1 MMHRVKKLFALIA
14 ACLLA
19 AILPLGVSAANAS
32 KFTDVKPGAWYY
44 TAVDYAVSEK
54 LFNGT
59 SATTF
64 SPNDAMTRG
73 MFVTVL
79 GNKAKIDSAQYTESS
94 FSDVKAGAWYAPYV
108 EWAAQNGI
116 VNGTGSGRFS
126 PNKSVT
132 REQMAMILY
141 NYAKFTN
148 CDLSVRAGL
157 LEQFPDGD
165 KVSSY
170 AKYAMEWAITHKI
183 INGIGGKLDASG
195 TATRAQVA
203 QIFYASR
210 ELLDNPGGEAP
221 QPPTPSPGPDVT
233 PSPSPSPDPDAPR
246 IPITDEVRAKLK
258 PNQDPEKILDYV
270 LHGKNDDPT
279 FAYDG
284 TSAKWDPTL
293 VTADGVAVSYGDS
306 WENIESEMR
315 SSSVVANDF
324 VQLLTRT
331 VSDRFYITAEESD
344 GCFCLYYHPADVS
357 DSRSMKE
364 VKAALNLP
372 DSKKLARSL
381 CYEDAGWAGPLP
393 VYLYGDAEGIA
404 EKIEY
409 YLCELHPYTTEY
421 YITEPEPDVFYLLYG
436 AG

>member
-1 MMHRVKKLFALIA
+1 MKKLIA
-14 ACLLA
+14 ALLSLILLA
-19 AILPLGVSAANAS
+19 SVFTSTASAAAE

-64 SPNDAMTRG
+64 SPNGAMTRG

-79 GNKAKIDSAQYTESS
+79 GNKAKIDPKDYSTSS
-94 FSDVKAGAWYAPYV
+94 FSDVKAGAWYAPHV

-116 VNGTGSGRFS
+116 VNGTGGGKFS

-132 REQMAMILY
+132 REQMAVILY

-183 INGIGGKLDASG
+183 INGIGGKLGASG

-203 QIFYASR
+203 QIFYSSR
-210 ELLDNPGGEAP
+210 ELLANGGSENP
-221 QPPTPSPGPDVT
+221 QPPTPSPSPDVT
-233 PSPSPSPDPDAPR
+233 PSPSPSPVPDTPKIA
-246 IPITDEVRAKLK
+246 ITDEVRAKLK

-279 FAYDG
+279 FSYDG
-284 TSAKWDPTL
+284 TTAKWDPSLIDNNKTGKL
-293 VTADGVAVSYGDS
+293 YLGS
-306 WENIESEMR
+306 WTDIEDEMR
-315 SSSVVANDF
+315 GSSVVANGF
-324 VQLLTRT
+324 VQMLTHT
-331 VSDRFYITAEESD
+331 ASDRFYITAQESD
-344 GCFCLYYHPADVS
+344 ECFCLYYHPAEVE
-357 DSRSMKE
+357 DSQKMQE
-364 VKAALNLP
+364 VKAALNLTRP
-372 DSKKLARSL
+372 VQYDRGL
-381 CYEDAGWAGPLP
+381 CYEGAGWAGPMRWEQ
-393 VYLYGDAEGIA
+393 YSGAQGIA

-409 YLCELHPYTTEY
+409 YLLELHPYTDRY
-421 YITEPEPDVFYLLYG
+421 YLTEPEPGVFYLLY
-436 AG
+436 